1 MGPLCK
7 IYLTSPLHQWQENCY
22 GLQRSECNIKNS
34 SRLTHLCE
42 GLPHIRLWTAFIF
55 PLATV
60 ILSIPSKGN
69 FVFEIYF
76 CSGVRYRYHLFMRR
90 FLFVLYVG
98 QIGIWFVHRDG
109 TMRLMLLL
117 TSSVVRSG
125 VTSRC
130 DVISDIVPFSH
141 LLPTL
146 KLVTPTSK
154 DEYGTVY
161 LIVFLRIFLQQTL
174 PQTLKFYV
182 AFLTIRWIES
192 NWIFLLEKSQNSGD
206 WNCGR

>member
-1 MGPLCK
+1 MSDEKMGPLCK

-76 CSGVRYRYHLFMRR
+76 CSGVLYHLFMKRI
-90 FLFVLYVG
+90 LYKVYYVG
-98 QIGIWFVHRDG
+98 QLGISWDKYIEMGQRVWCCSSHR
-109 TMRLMLLL
+109 
-117 TSSVVRSG
+117 VERSG
-125 VTSRC
+125 VTSC
-130 DVISDIVPFSH
+130 VTTC
-141 LLPTL
+141 LYGTL
-146 KLVTPTSK
+146 KRNNIYAS
-154 DEYGTVY
+154 
-161 LIVFLRIFLQQTL
+161 F
-174 PQTLKFYV
+174 
-182 AFLTIRWIES
+182 
-192 NWIFLLEKSQNSGD
+192 
-206 WNCGR
+206 